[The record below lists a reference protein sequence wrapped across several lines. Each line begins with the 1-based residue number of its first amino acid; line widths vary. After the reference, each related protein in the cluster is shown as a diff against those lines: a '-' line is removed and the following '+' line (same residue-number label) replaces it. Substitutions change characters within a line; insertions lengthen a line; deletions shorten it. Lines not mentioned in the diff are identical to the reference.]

1 MVNVKIHVSLHA
13 TVRHVSEEEEVFI
26 YTYFLTFFLVE
37 IAQNDFFLYLFLP
50 SIFLFCFGFFML
62 IYTIGVTIS

>member
-37 IAQNDFFLYLFLP
+37 IAQNYFFLYLFLP
-50 SIFLFCFGFFML
+50 SIGFGFFCFAL
-62 IYTIGVTIS
+62 DFLC